1 MSAPLTIQHHFRS
14 LKDPRINRR
23 RRHLLLDIVVI
34 ALCATVAGCKTYPQI
49 VTFART
55 RLDWFRRFLELP
67 NGLASHDTFE
77 RVFDRIDP
85 RAFERCFREWVAAL
99 ASRLNLKIKHIA
111 IDGKTLRGSGGK
123 AAKPLHIVS
132 AWATEYQ
139 LSLGQLATEEKS
151 NEITAIP
158 QLLELLDLHGAIV
171 SIDAMGCQKEIA
183 KAIIDRGGH
192 YALTVKD
199 NQPTLLDDIGRSIEK
214 AIDED
219 EDKLEHYTTVERGH
233 GRTETRHYVVLS
245 DLEGISQ
252 KEQWEKLSVVG
263 MCVRE
268 RQEGDKEA
276 SLEVSYFIGSRKMS
290 AKKYGMVLRNH
301 WGIENNLHWQ
311 LDVNF
316 GEDGNRVQKRHGAQ
330 NLAVLRRQALMMLKK
345 HPSKQ
350 TIVGKQMTAMMDPAF
365 LEEIIHTYENLRSI

>member
-1 MSAPLTIQHHFRS
+1 MSAPLTISHHFRS

-34 ALCATVAGCKTYPQI
+34 ALCATLAGCKTYAQI
-49 VTFART
+49 VTFAHT

-67 NGLASHDTFE
+67 NGIPSHDTFE
-77 RVFDRIDP
+77 RVFDRLEP
-85 RAFERCFREWVAAL
+85 RAFERCFRDWVAAL
-99 ASRLNLKIKHIA
+99 AARLNLKIKHIV

-123 AAKPLHIVS
+123 DTKPLHIVS
-132 AWATEYQ
+132 AWAAEYH
-139 LSLGQLATEEKS
+139 LSLGQLATAEKS

-171 SIDAMGCQKEIA
+171 TIDAMGCQKEIA
-183 KAIIDRGGH
+183 KKIIDRGGH

-199 NQPTLLDDIGRSIEK
+199 NQPTLLDDVARSMEK
-214 AIDED
+214 AIQEGED
-219 EDKLEHYTTVERGH
+219 ELDQYTTQERGH
-233 GRTETRHYVVLS
+233 GRTETRHYVVLQ

-252 KEQWEKLSVVG
+252 KEEWERLSVVG

-268 RQEGDKEA
+268 RQEGDKEP

-290 AKKYGMVLRNH
+290 AKKYGAVLRNH

-311 LDVNF
+311 LDVSF
-316 GEDGNRVQKRHGAQ
+316 EEDRNRVRKRNGAE
-330 NLAVLRRQALMMLKK
+330 NLSVLRRQALMMLKK
-345 HPSKQ
+345 HPAKQ
-350 TIVGKQMTAMMDPAF
+350 TIVGKQMTALMDVTF
-365 LEEIIHTYENLRSI
+365 LEEVIHTYDNLRSI

>member
-1 MSAPLTIQHHFRS
+1 MSAPLTIAHHFRS

-34 ALCATVAGCKTYPQI
+34 ALCATLAGCKTYAQI
-49 VTFART
+49 VTFAHT

-67 NGLASHDTFE
+67 NGIPSHDTFE
-77 RVFDRIDP
+77 RVFDRLEP
-85 RAFERCFREWVAAL
+85 RAFERCFRDWVAAL
-99 ASRLNLKIKHIA
+99 AARLNLKIKHIV

-123 AAKPLHIVS
+123 DTKPLHIVS
-132 AWATEYQ
+132 AWAAEYH
-139 LSLGQLATEEKS
+139 LSLGQLATAEKS

-171 SIDAMGCQKEIA
+171 TIDAMGCQKEIA
-183 KAIIDRGGH
+183 KTIIDRGGH

-199 NQPTLLDDIGRSIEK
+199 NQPTLLDDIARSMEK
-214 AIDED
+214 AIQEG
-219 EDKLEHYTTVERGH
+219 EDKLDQYTTQERGH
-233 GRTETRHYVVLS
+233 GRTETRHYVVLQ

-252 KEQWEKLSVVG
+252 KEEWERLSVVG

-268 RQEGDKEA
+268 RQEGDKKA

-290 AKKYGMVLRNH
+290 AKKYGAVLRNH

-311 LDVNF
+311 LDVSF
-316 GEDGNRVQKRHGAQ
+316 DEDRNRVRKRNGAE
-330 NLAVLRRQALMMLKK
+330 NLSVLRRQALMMLKK
-345 HPSKQ
+345 HPAKQ
-350 TIVGKQMTAMMDPAF
+350 TIVGKQMTAMMDAEF
-365 LEEIIHTYENLRSI
+365 LEEVIHTYENLRSI